1 MQIVI
6 DIPNEK
12 YERLPYIDQ
21 FSLRE
26 YIENGTILPKG
37 HGRLGDL
44 DKIWNKLK
52 ELEEYY
58 QAKFLKE
65 SNAIHGS
72 AMNGR
77 LYGFTN
83 SKFIV
88 QDAPTIIEAEK
99 E

>member
-58 QAKFLKE
+58 QAEFLKE
-65 SNAIHGS
+65 SNAIHES

-88 QDAPTIIEAEK
+88 QDAETIIEANK